1 MSFAV
6 GSYEPMRMNLSFW
19 DLGRPRV
26 VVIFAKTPMLHR
38 SIHDLERCAIWHLLV
53 LSFRRSW
60 MFYSMFRSDGFY
72 LIVNAFLGIGQE
84 DGRSVYRKRH
94 DSRNDIFRS
103 GFSRSFLATALSLF
117 LFVSLSCV
125 CSNIRYS
132 SIVLS
137 IQVSYCFSSDWSS
150 YRRENKNNSL
160 H

>member
-6 GSYEPMRMNLSFW
+6 GSSEPMRMNLSFW

-26 VVIFAKTPMLHR
+26 MVIFAKTSMLHR

-60 MFYSMFRSDGFY
+60 MFCSMFRSDCFY
-72 LIVNAFLGIGQE
+72 LIVNAFVGIGQE

-103 GFSRSFLATALSLF
+103 GFSRSFLATALSL
-117 LFVSLSCV
+117 SLSLF
-125 CSNIRYS
+125 
-132 SIVLS
+132 LS
-137 IQVSYCFSSDWSS
+137 FFSSLCLAFVPMFDILLLYYLS
-150 YRRENKNNSL
+150 K
-160 H
+160 

>member
-6 GSYEPMRMNLSFW
+6 GSSEPMRMNLSFW

-26 VVIFAKTPMLHR
+26 MVIFAKTSMLHR

-60 MFYSMFRSDGFY
+60 MFCSMFRSDCFY
-72 LIVNAFLGIGQE
+72 LIVNAFVGIGQE

-103 GFSRSFLATALSLF
+103 GFSEVSSPLLSL
-117 LFVSLSCV
+117 SLSF
-125 CSNIRYS
+125 
-132 SIVLS
+132 
-137 IQVSYCFSSDWSS
+137 FSSLCLAFVPIFDILLLYYLS
-150 YRRENKNNSL
+150 K
-160 H
+160 